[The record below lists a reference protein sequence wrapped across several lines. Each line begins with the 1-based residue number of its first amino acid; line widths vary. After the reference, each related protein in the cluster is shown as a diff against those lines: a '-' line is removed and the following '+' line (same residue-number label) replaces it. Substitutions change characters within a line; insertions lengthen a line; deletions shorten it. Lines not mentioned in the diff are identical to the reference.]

1 MEQIKKILTEI
12 RPEFDFESSSDFIE
26 DGYLDSFDLVTLVAE
41 LDETFNISIDGLDI
55 VPENFMSVE
64 TIAEVVKKNGG
75 TLCLLHLRGKRL
87 PECLR

>member
-26 DGYLDSFDLVTLVAE
+26 DGYLDSFDLFTLVAE
-41 LDETFNISIDGLDI
+41 LDETFNISIDVLDI

-75 TLCLLHLRGKRL
+75 TL
-87 PECLR
+87 

>member
-12 RPEFDFESSSDFIE
+12 RQEFYFESSSDFIE

-75 TLCLLHLRGKRL
+75 TL
-87 PECLR
+87 

>member
-55 VPENFMSVE
+55 VPENFMSV
-64 TIAEVVKKNGG
+64 G
-75 TLCLLHLRGKRL
+75 TL
-87 PECLR
+87 

>member
-41 LDETFNISIDGLDI
+41 LDETFNISIDGL
-55 VPENFMSVE
+55 
-64 TIAEVVKKNGG
+64 EVVKKNGG
-75 TLCLLHLRGKRL
+75 TL
-87 PECLR
+87 